1 MVDGDRI
8 GERLDRLHDL
18 VGLLDEVRAG
28 GEEAYL
34 ADQTLRAATE
44 RRLQMAIQICID
56 VGAQL
61 GSELSLP
68 TAHDYAGVFTALA
81 GAGHVPRELA
91 DRLVEAAKQRN
102 LLVHVYLDV
111 DDRKVFAALD
121 RLDDLREFAQVAQLL
136 ADER

>member
-8 GERLDRLHDL
+8 GERLDRLHHL
-18 VGLLDEVRAG
+18 VGSLDEVRAG
-28 GEEAYL
+28 GEGAYL
-34 ADQTLRAATE
+34 ADETLRAATE

-68 TAHDYAGVFTALA
+68 TAHDYAGVFSALA
-81 GAGHVPRELA
+81 GAGHLTEELA
-91 DRLVEAAKQRN
+91 DRLTEAAKLRN

-121 RLDDLREFAQVAQLL
+121 RLDDLRELAQVVQRL

>member
-1 MVDGDRI
+1 MVDSDRI
-8 GERLDRLHDL
+8 GDRLDRLDHL

-28 GEEAYL
+28 GEHAYL
-34 ADQTLRAATE
+34 RDDTLRAATE

-56 VGAQL
+56 VAAQL

-81 GAGHVPRELA
+81 GAGHLPRELA
-91 DRLVEAAKQRN
+91 DRLADAAKQRN
-102 LLVHVYLDV
+102 LLVHVYLDI
-111 DDRKVFAALD
+111 DDRMVFAALD
-121 RLDDLREFAQVAQLL
+121 RLDDLRELARVAQRL